1 MVGALANFSGV
12 DARVCAVGIIQI
24 SMRPL
29 RRRCIKDVP
38 QEIVT
43 LSAKLFSF
51 DGKVVGNRFPFK
63 SSLVASLVFALAL
76 LAIPRTAT
84 AQAPVSSQEYN
95 PNLPGVAQQK
105 GALPALFQGV
115 GIQQHLGAQIPLD
128 AAFKDEA
135 GKDVTLGDYFGKKPV
150 VLILAYYKCP
160 MLCSLVLS
168 GATDA
173 FKKSGFQ
180 LGDQFEA
187 LTVSFSPTETPEMA
201 AAAQKQYLH
210 QYGAGIDTAN
220 WHFLV
225 GQESQIQRL
234 ASAVGFEY
242 KLNPANGQ
250 YVHAAGITVLTPEGK
265 VSKYFYGVK
274 FEPRDLRLALVQSS
288 TNHIGTVTDALL
300 LFCCSYDPGT
310 GQYHA
315 IITHVIDIACG
326 LTVLTLGL
334 LMFFLYRSSKS
345 NARPA

>member
-1 MVGALANFSGV
+1 
-12 DARVCAVGIIQI
+12 
-24 SMRPL
+24 
-29 RRRCIKDVP
+29 
-38 QEIVT
+38 
-43 LSAKLFSF
+43 
-51 DGKVVGNRFPFK
+51 
-63 SSLVASLVFALAL
+63 
-76 LAIPRTAT
+76 
-84 AQAPVSSQEYN
+84 
-95 PNLPGVAQQK
+95 
-105 GALPALFQGV
+105 
-115 GIQQHLGAQIPLD
+115 
-128 AAFKDEA
+128 
-135 GKDVTLGDYFGKKPV
+135 
-150 VLILAYYKCP
+150 
-160 MLCSLVLS
+160 
-168 GATDA
+168 
-173 FKKSGFQ
+173 
-180 LGDQFEA
+180 
-187 LTVSFSPTETPEMA
+187 MA